1 MPAHLLAQEGPFKG
15 LVIDFE
21 EGEDWIIGRDPDE
34 ADFVVED
41 TTVSRKHARIFK
53 TEDGFYLKNLS
64 RINPTLINGEFHE
77 DQILLKENDLIQIG
91 DTEFLFSEGPLPE
104 GNISGQKPFGEEEGF
119 ELEKRFREP
128 DEIHSYDTIFEDTG
142 SEMELPFHMVSDSP
156 LLLKVISG
164 PNAGAEIGIE
174 TDRTY
179 ILGKDPNTCDIV
191 FQDLSVSRNHAR
203 LHVDPDGVVDIE
215 DLGSKNGTLINGAP
229 ISEKT
234 IITPQDV
241 VALGTTMFL
250 FIDREAPQE
259 TIFAA
264 APSFPEPEEKK
275 AVLEPAIEETL
286 QEIGVEAPR
295 GDWKKAK
302 IPPKYLTLA
311 CAFSAIFLII
321 FVCFFSLFK
330 STPLEVVQHEPVDE
344 IQQAIAKFP
353 SVQFSFNPASGKLFL
368 VGHVSSNIQFQEMH
382 YNIDQVPFIT
392 SVEDTVIIDE
402 TLCKM
407 MNDLLSSHSNWRSVT
422 ITAPEPGFFLA
433 RGYIQTAAEGQ
444 SLNDYLMA
452 NFPYTDKLTNA
463 VTVEEVLTIQIT
475 SLLTTHGFTTVG
487 FQLVQGEVVL
497 SGIYSEERESEYKRF
512 LKQLNALPGLHA
524 VKNFATPTSHHLARI
539 NISEQYQVS
548 GSSLFDGRGYSA
560 VINGKVFTRGD
571 FVDGMKI
578 TSIESN
584 TILLEKDGL
593 KYTINYTR

>member
-21 EGEDWIIGRDPDE
+21 EGEEWIIGRDPDE
-34 ADFVVED
+34 ADFVLED
-41 TTVSRKHARIFK
+41 ATVSRKHARIFK
-53 TEDGFYLKNLS
+53 TEDGFFLKNLS
-64 RINPTLINGEFHE
+64 RINPTLINGDFHE
-77 DQILLKENDLIQIG
+77 DQILLSEGDLIQVG
-91 DTEFLFSEGPLPE
+91 DTEFRFSEGPLP
-104 GNISGQKPFGEEEGF
+104 STQKPFGEEEGF
-119 ELEKRFREP
+119 ESEKRFREP

-142 SEMELPFHMVSDSP
+142 SEMELPFHMVTDSP

-179 ILGKDPNTCDIV
+179 ILGKDPSTCDIV

-203 LHVDPDGVVDIE
+203 LHVDPDGIVDIE
-215 DLGSKNGTLINGAP
+215 DLGSKNGTLINGA
-229 ISEKT
+229 ISTEKT

-264 APSFPEPEEKK
+264 APSFLEPEEKK
-275 AVLEPAIEETL
+275 AFLETHLEETS
-286 QEIGVEAPR
+286 QNVEQAMPPS
-295 GDWKKAK
+295 DWKKEK
-302 IPPKYLTLA
+302 IPPKYLIA
-311 CAFSAIFLII
+311 ASAFAAIFLVI
-321 FVCFFSLFK
+321 FICFFSLFK
-330 STPLEVVQHEPVDE
+330 STPLEVVQKEPVEE
-344 IQQAIAKFP
+344 IELALAKF
-353 SVQFSFNPASGKLFL
+353 SGVQFSFNPASGKLFL

-382 YNIDQVPFIT
+382 YNIDQIPFVQ

-402 TLCKM
+402 TLSKM
-407 MNDLLSSHSNWRSVT
+407 MNDLLSSHSNWRSVL
-422 ITAPEPGFFLA
+422 ITAPSPGQFLV
-433 RGYIQTAAEGQ
+433 RGYVQTAAEGQ
-444 SLNDYLMA
+444 SLNDYLMV
-452 NFPYTDKLTNA
+452 NFPYADKLTNA
-463 VTVEEVLTIQIT
+463 VTVEEVLNVQIAA
-475 SLLTTHGFTTVG
+475 LLLQHGFSTVT

-512 LKQLNALPGLHA
+512 LKQLNALSGVHE

-539 NISEQYQVS
+539 DISDQYQVS
-548 GSSLFDGRGYSA
+548 GSSFFDGHGYSA
-560 VINGKVFTRGD
+560 IINGKVYTRGGAI
-571 FVDGMKI
+571 DGMKI